1 MRVEQ
6 LEHLVAV
13 TRYGSLR
20 RASEQLHL
28 SQPALNES
36 VARLEKE
43 LGAVLLERRRS
54 GSRISARGL
63 ELLPYLEA
71 VLEAVARLRS
81 AAGDQ
86 LGEER
91 VLRVGTVSTAT
102 STLLTPALRRL
113 AERHPASRVDVANIQ
128 QTAIDEG
135 LLDGSLDLGLVNVL
149 AGDDPPASLVD
160 LPLLRG
166 PTVVVLPRDHALA
179 RGDSVSVDE
188 IRGEPFVAMREGY
201 LMHRLAV
208 RLFGDCWPRACAST
222 DGAEMGKAMVAD
234 GAGLTVLP
242 QFSVDG
248 DALQRSGVITCR
260 PIEGVDVTVSLVLR
274 ARRGARMP
282 TQLLHLRD
290 ILVALAKQVSAADSR
305 RTGQHACT
313 TRD

>member
-20 RASEQLHL
+20 RAGEQLHV
-28 SQPALNES
+28 SQPALSES

-54 GSRISARGL
+54 GARISAQGL

-81 AAGDQ
+81 AAGDHRA
-86 LGEER
+86 EER
-91 VLRVGTVSTAT
+91 VLRVGTVSAAT

-128 QTAIDEG
+128 QASIDEG

-149 AGDDPPASLVD
+149 AGDDPPAALLD
-160 LPLLRG
+160 LPLLHG
-166 PTVVVLPRDHALA
+166 PAVVVLPCGHALA
-179 RGDSVSVDE
+179 ERDLVTVDE

-208 RLFGDCWPRACAST
+208 RLFGDSWPRACSST

-234 GAGLTVLP
+234 GAGLAVLP
-242 QFSVDG
+242 RFSVDG
-248 DALQRSGVITCR
+248 DVLQRSGDITYR
-260 PIEGVDVTVSLVLR
+260 RIAGVDASVSLVLR
-274 ARRGARMP
+274 ARRAARMP
-282 TQLLHLRD
+282 TQLRHLRD
-290 ILVALAKQVSAADSR
+290 ILLARAAEVSQA
-305 RTGQHACT
+305 
-313 TRD
+313 

>member
-20 RASEQLHL
+20 RASERLHL
-28 SQPALNES
+28 SQPALSES

-43 LGAVLLERRRS
+43 LGTVLLERRRS
-54 GSRISARGL
+54 GARITAEGL
-63 ELLPYLEA
+63 DLLPYLEA
-71 VLEAVARLRS
+71 VLESVARLRA

-86 LGEER
+86 RGDGTR
-91 VLRVGTVSTAT
+91 VLRVGTVSAAT
-102 STLLTPALRRL
+102 STLLTPALRTL
-113 AERHPASRVDVANIQ
+113 AEHHPASRVDVANIQ
-128 QTAIDEG
+128 QTSIDEG

-149 AGDDPPASLVD
+149 AGDDPPAALVD
-160 LPLLRG
+160 LPLLHG
-166 PTVVVLPRDHALA
+166 PAVVVLPHDHALA
-179 RGDSVSVDE
+179 GGDSVTIDQ

-208 RLFGDCWPRACAST
+208 RLFGDCWPRACART

-248 DALQRSGVITCR
+248 DVLQRSGAITYR
-260 PIEGVDVTVSLVLR
+260 TIEGFDATVSLVLR
-274 ARRGARMP
+274 ARRATRMP
-282 TQLLHLRD
+282 AQLRHLRD
-290 ILVALAKQVSAADSR
+290 ILLARAAEVSR
-305 RTGQHACT
+305 P
-313 TRD
+313 

>member
-6 LEHLVAV
+6 LEHVVAV

-20 RASEQLHL
+20 RAGEQLHI
-28 SQPALNES
+28 SQPALSES
-36 VARLEKE
+36 VSRLEKE

-54 GSRISARGL
+54 GSRISAQGL

-71 VLEAVARLRS
+71 VLEAVDRLRA

-86 LGEER
+86 PGEER
-91 VLRVGTVSTAT
+91 VLRVGTVSAAT

-128 QTAIDEG
+128 QAVIDDG

-149 AGDDPPASLVD
+149 PGDDPPAALVD
-160 LPLLRG
+160 VPLLRG
-166 PTVVVLPRDHALA
+166 PAVAVLPGGHALA
-179 RGDSVSVDE
+179 DRDSVTVDE
-188 IRGEPFVAMREGY
+188 IRKEPFVAMREGY

-208 RLFGDCWPRACAST
+208 RLFGESWPRACAST

-242 QFSVDG
+242 RFSVDG
-248 DALQRSGVITCR
+248 DVLQRSGAITYR
-260 PIEGVDVTVSLVLR
+260 RIEGVDAPVSLVLR
-274 ARRGARMP
+274 ARRAARMP
-282 TQLLHLRD
+282 TQLQHLRD
-290 ILVALAKQVSAADSR
+290 ILLARAAEVAQA
-305 RTGQHACT
+305 
-313 TRD
+313 